1 MGDSTG
7 RLAPAEK
14 KRHTRLFSEPLS
26 DNEIGAVVF
35 FPGCQGWGK
44 HEQMAKPLSDL
55 LKAFNIRM
63 VPLCRFS
70 IDYPE
75 RSSSLPD
82 FPPVQSDTVLS
93 LFFEAADTMEQAIQ
107 AWGIRKVLFVGLS
120 EGADILMGALRC
132 RRQCLIEKLQG
143 RQRYARIH
151 PTDSGTPMAQI
162 LCGGPFAYSV
172 NWEKGTAPTSKYG
185 GRIHESI
192 PSYGPLASP
201 AQVRVGR
208 HDKRYRPSESGW
220 GDRHNV
226 ADPWVQAWNRISTEL
241 NLPGG
246 IDGIDFV
253 QGSHSISGSHFFVN
267 ESVVRFAGKCFGL
280 QLPSTDISYSD
291 DHYEAE
297 AKKEKE
303 EREMAKLEE
312 AESWERAES
321 LKSTSLSNAKKRKAP
336 PIVLDEGEV
345 LYPRV
350 DSVEAATAQANN
362 VLWFAQA
369 NDLLSKISDHMRR
382 KKNWYATVYLQ
393 TPRCFP
399 GPGTSVEQ
407 KRGIAC
413 LQRHFAELLDRPLE
427 DCCSITIEDG
437 GDSAKQGGS
446 VRFESAQDALVV
458 GSRGEVPD
466 FDDSRGGWRGFWV
479 PSEEPHEKAAEPD
492 VPQGL
497 EPFADYHVV
506 YLWVQMLQGE
516 NRVFETKKARKN
528 REWAEWEK

>member
-63 VPLCRFS
+63 VPLCRFG

-93 LFFEAADTMEQAIQ
+93 LFFEAAHTMEQAIQ

-143 RQRYARIH
+143 PQRYARIH

-246 IDGIDFV
+246 IDFV
-253 QGSHSISGSHFFVN
+253 QGSHSISGSHFL
-267 ESVVRFAGKCFGL
+267 STKASFASQVSALASSCR
-280 QLPSTDISYSD
+280 LPISRI
-291 DHYEAE
+291 ATTTT
-297 AKKEKE
+297 
-303 EREMAKLEE
+303 R
-312 AESWERAES
+312 
-321 LKSTSLSNAKKRKAP
+321 
-336 PIVLDEGEV
+336 
-345 LYPRV
+345 PR
-350 DSVEAATAQANN
+350 QR
-362 VLWFAQA
+362 
-369 NDLLSKISDHMRR
+369 RR
-382 KKNWYATVYLQ
+382 KRRVRWQSLRK
-393 TPRCFP
+393 
-399 GPGTSVEQ
+399 
-407 KRGIAC
+407 
-413 LQRHFAELLDRPLE
+413 QR
-427 DCCSITIEDG
+427 
-437 GDSAKQGGS
+437 
-446 VRFESAQDALVV
+446 V
-458 GSRGEVPD
+458 GNER
-466 FDDSRGGWRGFWV
+466 
-479 PSEEPHEKAAEPD
+479 
-492 VPQGL
+492 
-497 EPFADYHVV
+497 
-506 YLWVQMLQGE
+506 
-516 NRVFETKKARKN
+516 RV
-528 REWAEWEK
+528 

>member
-132 RRQCLIEKLQG
+132 RRQCLIEKG

-226 ADPWVQAWNRISTEL
+226 ADPWVQAWNRISAEL
-241 NLPGG
+241 NLPG
-246 IDGIDFV
+246 GIDFV
-253 QGSHSISGSHFFVN
+253 QGSHSISGSHFFCQ
-267 ESVVRFAGKCFGL
+267 RK
-280 QLPSTDISYSD
+280 
-291 DHYEAE
+291 
-297 AKKEKE
+297 
-303 EREMAKLEE
+303 R
-312 AESWERAES
+312 RS
-321 LKSTSLSNAKKRKAP
+321 L
-336 PIVLDEGEV
+336 
-345 LYPRV
+345 
-350 DSVEAATAQANN
+350 
-362 VLWFAQA
+362 
-369 NDLLSKISDHMRR
+369 RR
-382 KKNWYATVYLQ
+382 
-393 TPRCFP
+393 
-399 GPGTSVEQ
+399 
-407 KRGIAC
+407 
-413 LQRHFAELLDRPLE
+413 
-427 DCCSITIEDG
+427 
-437 GDSAKQGGS
+437 
-446 VRFESAQDALVV
+446 
-458 GSRGEVPD
+458 
-466 FDDSRGGWRGFWV
+466 
-479 PSEEPHEKAAEPD
+479 
-492 VPQGL
+492 
-497 EPFADYHVV
+497 
-506 YLWVQMLQGE
+506 
-516 NRVFETKKARKN
+516 
-528 REWAEWEK
+528 